1 MSNLHIYVNRTKPNA
16 HELVFFH
23 TKCCF
28 LGESKVPTAPCR
40 QKPKRTTSIQLM
52 RVYIQV
58 RLGDGEVRTLDLPF
72 VVFAGAV
79 GDDNAEPSGALQ
91 DFAGD
96 SPEIF
101 RAVEGF
107 QSVSAGLVDAGNHD
121 GLDHVPGIAHL
132 DHAPVFARAFLDP
145 KRGGIAPHAIDA
157 FAAHELPF
165 AVIAAHEDSHD
176 VGGGRAAQVHP
187 TIRIGAAVGY
197 ADGHFF
203 PAIGRLRL
211 HMHAAATSG
220 TALPRA
226 PVVSRRHVHMDCR
239 VILNIRLSVIAGAAE
254 ACLLRGN
261 APICGDGTL
270 ASILREFGVCR
281 RVTVTFRTLAIV
293 RRCRLRR
300 RR

>member
-1 MSNLHIYVNRTKPNA
+1 MWRFRS
-16 HELVFFH
+16 
-23 TKCCF
+23 
-28 LGESKVPTAPCR
+28 TAF
-40 QKPKRTTSIQLM
+40 QLM

-58 RLGDGEVRTLDLPF
+58 RLGDGEVGALDLPF
-72 VVFAGAV
+72 VGLAGAV
-79 GDDNAEPSGALQ
+79 GGDHAEPSGALQ

-96 SPEIF
+96 GPEIF
-101 RAVEGF
+101 GSVEGF

-165 AVIAAHEDSHD
+165 AVIAAHEDAHD
-176 VGGGRAAQVHP
+176 VGSGRAAQVHP
-187 TIRIGAAVGY
+187 AIRIGAAVGY
-197 ADGHFF
+197 ADGHLF
-203 PAIGRLRL
+203 PAIGCLRL
-211 HMHAAATSG
+211 HMHAAATRR

-226 PVVSRRHVHMDCR
+226 LVVSRRHVHMDCR

-254 ACLLRGN
+254 ACLLRGD
-261 APICGDGTL
+261 APVSSDGAL
-270 ASILREFGVCR
+270 ASVLREFGVCR

-300 RR
+300 RRRLNFLFRGRLRNGRGQRRLSRRRKLR